1 MFYPMENPQGYD
13 QAQALQLPG
22 VENFLWGIVKTLQG
36 WAIPIAV
43 LAILGLGI
51 LLMTSGDNTGRKN
64 TIITI
69 GGGILVGLVV
79 VLLGPSI
86 IQAASGWISGK

>member
-1 MFYPMENPQGYD
+1 M
-13 QAQALQLPG
+13 
-22 VENFLWGIVKTLQG
+22 WGIVKTIQE

-79 VLLGPSI
+79 VLLGPAI
-86 IQAASGWISGK
+86 IQAAMTWIGGK